1 MSVYEPGYGFSSV
14 LCESLQQFSRSPQG
28 LKEYTN
34 WMESN
39 QVIRRKSSPLS
50 PIIRRKPSPLSP
62 LKYSTPPK
70 AMAMKAAKSAL
81 EKKPRI
87 LRHFPSNPHQ
97 RKTKET
103 AQPNPRRR
111 MSMGMGLRKRFPRR
125 SSRSLQVSSR
135 PSRRS
140 LPSGYDQFSH
150 LRTSSNFKVHG
161 TDALRELGAH
171 TSLNNTELSQE
182 SCTVK
187 KLQAAIFTN
196 QRKPFVNMIFQSKK
210 ARSSSLLSNDAHQQ
224 LLNRHVLPN
233 TISPINLVLHLLLST
248 VLVILYFEIQ
258 WIEEMW
264 IPNISL
270 GNGIKAL
277 QSIATASLCYQYWK
291 MLRQETA
298 ETHSSSWWGYFNLC
312 LLSLHNPPFLT
323 NIPDKM
329 SLVMLYRVFS
339 IGIDVYRITHP
350 YWSQRVAIRQIM
362 SNNTILSRMYIIR
375 AGLIQEPVLLGVTF
389 CFSYNIVVAYAIYV
403 IERENQG
410 GFDFFK
416 AFYYNVI
423 VFTGVGLGDEG
434 VTDGLAR
441 VLTAFTAFV
450 GFACMGF
457 IVTGLIGLIKMAES
471 EMEAG
476 QVWELVSLRAALE
489 HTAACIIQ
497 RFWRAILSVKKQKE
511 VIRGKSHTRKMR
523 SVSLGHTPSKAGLF
537 ARMGRRGSINGKVTQ
552 SNAAVVKQRM
562 QTLGSQL
569 TLTQSRLKAVVNKF
583 ATPKQQGGISD
594 RVFKKCD
601 LPKQAMER
609 RRNSSISSDLSSQL
623 GTFEKMMRETEI
635 RRDRRQSLP
644 SIADDSDHGR
654 GQDFL
659 ETKAFL
665 IKNSLDI
672 PKKSPKPSWLD
683 SAQTLNKDDGRSS
696 QLHSPRRSQ
705 SHQGP

>member
-1 MSVYEPGYGFSSV
+1 VVP
-14 LCESLQQFSRSPQG
+14 L
-28 LKEYTN
+28 
-34 WMESN
+34 N
-39 QVIRRKSSPLS
+39 QI
-50 PIIRRKPSPLSP
+50 
-62 LKYSTPPK
+62 
-70 AMAMKAAKSAL
+70 A
-81 EKKPRI
+81 
-87 LRHFPSNPHQ
+87 
-97 RKTKET
+97 
-103 AQPNPRRR
+103 
-111 MSMGMGLRKRFPRR
+111 
-125 SSRSLQVSSR
+125 R

-140 LPSGYDQFSH
+140 LPPAHSSGFDQFQH
-150 LRTSSNFKVHG
+150 LRKTANFEAHRS
-161 TDALRELGAH
+161 DALRELGVLKNRNPSWK
-171 TSLNNTELSQE
+171 TSWMDNENARSSLTNTEINMATSNIA
-182 SCTVK
+182 TKAGK
-187 KLQAAIFTN
+187 KLQPAIFTN
-196 QRKPFVNMIFQSKK
+196 QRKPFVDIIFQHKK
-210 ARSSSLLSNDAHQQ
+210 ANRSSSLLSTDANQQ

-233 TISPINLVLHLLLST
+233 TISPINLLLHLLLST
-248 VLVILYFEIQ
+248 ALVILYFEIQ

-264 IPNISL
+264 TPNISL
-270 GNGIKAL
+270 GNGIKGL

-291 MLRQETA
+291 MLRQETV
-298 ETHSSSWWGYFNLC
+298 ETHSSSWWGYFNFC
-312 LLSLHNPPFLT
+312 LLLLHSPPFLT

-375 AGLIQEPVLLGVTF
+375 AGLIQEPVVLGVTF
-389 CFSYNIVVAYAIYV
+389 CFSYNMVVAYAIYV

-434 VTDGLAR
+434 VTTTLSR

-497 RFWRAILSVKKQKE
+497 RFWRAILSVKKEKKVKKE
-511 VIRGKSHTRKMR
+511 KLHTKKMR
-523 SVSLGHTPSKAGLF
+523 SVSLGHAPLKTGL
-537 ARMGRRGSINGKVTQ
+537 ALTLSRMGRRGSITGKVTP
-552 SNAAVVKQRM
+552 SNAAVVKQRV

-601 LPKQAMER
+601 LPTQAKIKR

-623 GTFEKMMRETEI
+623 GTLEKMMRETEI
-635 RRDRRQSLP
+635 RRERRQSLP
-644 SIADDSDHGR
+644 SIADDNDR
-654 GQDFL
+654 DQDQDL
-659 ETKAFL
+659 LGNYQEDQAYLRQRAKAFL

-672 PKKSPKPSWLD
+672 PKKNLKPSWLD
-683 SAQTLNKDDGRSS
+683 SAQTLSKDDMRSPPR
-696 QLHSPRRSQ
+696 HSPRQDSLV
-705 SHQGP
+705 